1 MEQAYEKAAD
11 AVVCA
16 LEQGPDKAMN
26 LYNTKK
32 QKKPKKPKNEA
43 GTAEA
48 VPEKTKNEAG
58 TAEAAPKVEENA
70 DINSS
75 AEGI

>member
-1 MEQAYEKAAD
+1 M
-11 AVVCA
+11 CA

-26 LYNTKK
+26 LYNTQK
-32 QKKPKKPKNEA
+32 QKKPKKPQNEA

-48 VPEKTKNEAG
+48 APEKPKNEAG